1 MEKHRQVK
9 VYEVRLCCDECEEE
23 MKEVEPGVVLTTFPP
38 RYAYHCVNP
47 ECSSR
52 GRIVYD
58 THLYPYTYHEAEES
72 V

>member
-9 VYEVRLCCDECEEE
+9 VYEVRLCCDECGEE

-58 THLYPYTYHEAEES
+58 THLYPYTYPKAEES
-72 V
+72 I